1 MSMKMSEKYKD
12 LSQFQIRAMIK
23 ELVDE
28 LDRRDM
34 EKMEVITNAYRA
46 ALKDTGYSDE
56 EVSSAE
62 KIKEL
67 MLIVDNNKNR
77 PIGAKIRVSDY
88 ATRPM
93 RIVRPKYRHSETG
106 NEWAGRGAFAPPWV
120 LKVMQ
125 EKGWTLEEFKNSDEF
140 KIKSDKAD

>member
-1 MSMKMSEKYKD
+1 MSEKYKD
-12 LSQFQIRAMIK
+12 LTPFQIRAMIK

-34 EKMEVITNAYRA
+34 EKMEAITAAYQA

-56 EVSSAE
+56 EVSSPQ

-67 MLIVDNNKNR
+67 ISIVDNNKNK
-77 PIGAKIRVSDY
+77 PVGTKLRVSDY

-93 RIVRPKYRHSETG
+93 RIIRPKYKHPQTG
-106 NEWAGRGAFAPPWV
+106 DKWAGRGAFAPPWV
-120 LKVMQ
+120 AKVMQ